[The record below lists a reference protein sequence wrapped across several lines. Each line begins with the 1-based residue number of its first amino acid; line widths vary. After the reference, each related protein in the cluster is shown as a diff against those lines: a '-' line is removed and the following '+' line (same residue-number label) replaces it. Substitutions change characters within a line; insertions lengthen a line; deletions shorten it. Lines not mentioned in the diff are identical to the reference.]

1 MSLQKYFESK
11 EKLKEAV
18 QIATTNQN
26 LRVAKEK
33 QTEDEIAGAST
44 HRRNSKIWWVDISN
58 KNNDETLSAIC
69 RQPFFHENQ
78 KFSAG

>member
-33 QTEDEIAGAST
+33 QAEDEVAGAST
-44 HRRNSKIWWVDISN
+44 HRRNSKIW
-58 KNNDETLSAIC
+58 
-69 RQPFFHENQ
+69 
-78 KFSAG
+78 

>member
-44 HRRNSKIWWVDISN
+44 HRRNSKIW
-58 KNNDETLSAIC
+58 
-69 RQPFFHENQ
+69 
-78 KFSAG
+78 